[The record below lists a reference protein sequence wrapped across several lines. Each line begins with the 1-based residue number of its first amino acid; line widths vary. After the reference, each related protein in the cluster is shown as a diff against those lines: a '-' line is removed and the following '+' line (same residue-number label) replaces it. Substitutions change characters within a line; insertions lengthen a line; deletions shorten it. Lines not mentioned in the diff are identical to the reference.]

1 MTGWAVE
8 TLLSSTLLMLFVL
21 AVRRPV
27 RAAVGAR
34 VAYAL
39 WAIPAARLAMPSLPD
54 GWRGAMMPELPPAA
68 DGVIML
74 GEPVLALPAAPATGI
89 GWPVVLLAVWVAG
102 ALALFAWHA
111 IGYWHFC
118 RRLRRGTRRRHAVAD
133 GRIAVIE
140 TSEAPGPL
148 AFGILNPTI
157 ALPRDFA
164 DRYDATERNL
174 AMAHELGHHL
184 RGDLFANW
192 IAITVLAFHW
202 FNPVAWRAFR
212 AFRTDQEM
220 ACDETVLAS
229 RGSAI
234 RHAYARA
241 IVKSANGASLSVACH
256 MHTVDDLKG
265 RLRML
270 GRKGA
275 SARQRL
281 GGGAG
286 LTMLALAGLA
296 LTASGTRAAERMRV
310 QVEDATGVDFAA
322 LDEAVVAAFDLPEP
336 PAAPRPPRLPEA
348 PEEPQAPGA
357 VEAPPP
363 PPAPPVARRYG
374 RTRGEHIILSDN
386 GSKVVLHEGTA
397 RVFEGGAEV
406 PSINRRD
413 CGPGDAVVL
422 HEGEGDARV
431 AVVCADRLKAQSLAA
446 DRAGRDAARAG
457 REAARQGRE
466 AARRARAAGLEAAQA
481 GRDAARA
488 AGLAEA
494 ERSRAYAEA
503 ERSRAFAER
512 NRALAEGNA
521 ERNRALAEANAE
533 RNRALAEGN
542 AERAHALAEAGRAR
556 ADAQA
561 ARSYALAMTAYAGA
575 DAQIHVEV
583 NRRDPASARAALQ
596 RARREVLA
604 NEGLTPAARDRW
616 LDQIQARLERLDD

>member
-1 MTGWAVE
+1 MSGWAVE
-8 TLLSSTLLMLFVL
+8 TLLSSTLLMLLVL
-21 AVRRPV
+21 AARKPV
-27 RAAVGAR
+27 RQLVGAR

-39 WAIPAARLAMPSLPD
+39 WAIPAVRLAMPALPE
-54 GWRGAMMPELPPAA
+54 GWRGAMMPELPAAA

-74 GEPVLALPAAPATGI
+74 GDPVLDLPAAPDSGI
-89 GWPVVLLAVWVAG
+89 GWPVILLAVWAAG

-111 IGYWHFC
+111 VGYWHFC
-118 RRLRRGTRRRHAVAD
+118 RRLRRGTRRRHSVAD

-148 AFGILNPTI
+148 AFGILSPTI

-164 DRYDATERNL
+164 DRYDLTERNL

-192 IAITVLAFHW
+192 IAIAVLAFHW

-229 RGSAI
+229 RGGAI

-241 IVKSANGASLSVACH
+241 IVKSANGAALSVACH

-270 GRKGA
+270 GRKGT
-275 SARQRL
+275 STRRRL

-286 LTMLALAGLA
+286 LLALGLAGLA

-322 LDEAVVAAFDLPEP
+322 LDEAVVAAIPLPP
-336 PAAPRPPRLPEA
+336 SPPPAPAAPA
-348 PEEPQAPGA
+348 EPLA
-357 VEAPPP
+357 VVAPP
-363 PPAPPVARRYG
+363 PPAPPMPPEAPRYG
-374 RTRGEHIILSDN
+374 KTRGEHVIVSDN
-386 GSKVVLHEGTA
+386 GFKLVVHDGKA
-397 RVFEGGAEV
+397 RVFENGVEV

-413 CGPGDAVVL
+413 CGPGDALVL

-431 AVVCADRLKAQSLAA
+431 AVVCADRFKAQMRAA
-446 DRAGRDAARAG
+446 EQAGREAARAG
-457 REAARQGRE
+457 REAERQGRE
-466 AARRARAAGLEAAQA
+466 AGRQAHEAGRVAAQA

-488 AGLAEA
+488 AAEAAAAARYEAHAERTAALAEA
-494 ERSRAYAEA
+494 QA
-503 ERSRAFAER
+503 ERSRAFAE
-512 NRALAEGNA
+512 A
-521 ERNRALAEANAE
+521 ERERSRAYADGQAE
-533 RNRALAEGN
+533 RSR
-542 AERAHALAEAGRAR
+542 ALAEAGRLRAQALADARADRNYALAEAARAR
-556 ADAQA
+556 ADA
-561 ARSYALAMTAYAGA
+561 RV
-575 DAQIHVEV
+575 HVEV
-583 NRRDPASARAALQ
+583 SRREVARATRTGLL
-596 RARREVLA
+596 RARREILA
-604 NEGLTPAARDRW
+604 NQDLSQTARDSA
-616 LDQIQARLERLDD
+616 LDRIDAQIDRLDD